1 VQTSLLLLVA
11 AVAVYIPVAVAVAA
25 VLVAIVRH
33 TTVKHLV
40 VAGHQ
45 KVP

>member
-1 VQTSLLLLVA
+1 LIFLLLLVA
-11 AVAVYIPVAVAVAA
+11 VAAVYIPAAVAAVA

>member
-1 VQTSLLLLVA
+1 LLSLAV

-25 VLVAIVRH
+25 EPGAIVHH

-40 VAGHQ
+40 VAVHQ